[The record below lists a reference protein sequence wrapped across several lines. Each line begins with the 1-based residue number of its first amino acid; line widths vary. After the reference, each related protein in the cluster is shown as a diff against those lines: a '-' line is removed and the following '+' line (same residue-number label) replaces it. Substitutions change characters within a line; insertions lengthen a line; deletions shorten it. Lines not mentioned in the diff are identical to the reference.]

1 MLEWFTSWKHKTKG
15 PRGRVLGF
23 YEAMKPIHQQ
33 LCKQWYYNLSMQSG
47 NQWAAYFGNSQVLQI
62 PSAPDWRVRAV
73 FNEILPLSI
82 IQKLKLMPA
91 NPTINVRPANDMS
104 DADKNNA
111 GVARM
116 LLKAKWKDIEFQDE
130 LDEFAAWMVPCTI
143 AYFMTIWDARH
154 GAEVAPG
161 VGIGEAKIMAVSP
174 FEIIPDFTYT
184 RFRDMPRYVRAT
196 VRDVEWVKHRF
207 GKDVK
212 PQKIDPATVYQL
224 RAQALMS
231 GCSENLNKVL
241 DHHVIVLDMYELPC
255 AEYPNGFHFICTE
268 DDDLMDAPGT
278 MDPYFMETKEGKQYF
293 LNLDSAQMI
302 RLPGRLIGTNCV
314 EQATAAQCYYNQG
327 QSTILENIKRLCRPK
342 ILAPQDKIPAG
353 ALAAE
358 DPAQIILEY
367 DNTIEGEI
375 QPMKPP
381 EMANYHLEFIRS
393 LPSKI
398 QGAFGI
404 HDASTGVLPRR
415 ATSGKAISFLI
426 EQDDERHFDPKKDV
440 DRAIGGAFRKL
451 LNVCANG
458 YTEQRIHD
466 LIGDDNNITEGTLT
480 GAMLRATDVT
490 ITRDVSLPKEAS
502 ARMELALEVLGKNPS
517 PEQIDIMFGIM
528 KADSIEGLQAL
539 LKGNST
545 AQEVYAQMEN
555 YDMAKGIDRP
565 VAPGEKHQMHIKAHE
580 QLLASPVAETI
591 KLLAMKH
598 IADHRAQEGL
608 ENAQK
613 NEMAGEAGSIPEEAE
628 VEQLEPMP
636 AAAPQI
642 PQQPIAG
649 APGRNIAV

>member
-1 MLEWFTSWKHKTKG
+1 MLEWLTSWKHKAKG

-47 NQWAAYFGNSQVLQI
+47 NQYAAYLGNSQVLQI

-82 IQKLKLMPA
+82 VQKLKLMPS
-91 NPTINVRPANDMS
+91 NPTITVRPANDLS
-104 DADKNNA
+104 DEDKANA
-111 GVARM
+111 EMARM

-130 LDEFAAWMVPCTI
+130 LDDFAGWMVPCTI
-143 AYFMTIWDARH
+143 AYFMTIWDARD
-154 GAEVAPG
+154 GAEIAPG
-161 VGIGEAKIMAVSP
+161 VGIGDAKIIAVSP

-184 RFRDMPRYVRAT
+184 RFREMPRYVRAT

-224 RAQALMS
+224 RAQALMT

-255 AEYPNGFHFICTE
+255 AEYPTGFHFVCTE
-268 DDDLMDAPGT
+268 QDDLMDAPAS
-278 MDPYFMETKEGKQYF
+278 MEPYCLNTKEGKQYF
-293 LNLDSAQMI
+293 LNIDAAQMI

-314 EQATAAQCYYNQG
+314 EQATPAQCYYNQG
-327 QSTILENIKRLCRPK
+327 QSTILENIKRLSRPK
-342 ILAPQDKIPAG
+342 ILAPEDKIPAG

-358 DPAQIILEY
+358 DPSQIILEY
-367 DNTIEGEI
+367 DSSIEGEI
-375 QPMKPP
+375 TPMKPP
-381 EMANYHLEFIRS
+381 EMATYHLDFIRS
-393 LPSKI
+393 LPAKI

-415 ATSGKAISFLI
+415 ATSGKAIGHLI
-426 EQDDERHFDPKKDV
+426 GQDDERHFDPKKDV
-440 DRAIGGAFRKL
+440 DRAVGGAFRKL

-458 YTEQRIHD
+458 YTEQRVRD
-466 LIGDDNNITEGTLT
+466 LIGDDNKITSGTILK
-480 GAMLRATDVT
+480 GSMLRAADVT

-502 ARMELALEVLGKNPS
+502 ARMDLAMEVLGKNPTGD
-517 PEQIDIMFGIM
+517 QIDIMFAIM
-528 KADSIEGLQAL
+528 KADSIESLQAI
-539 LKGNST
+539 LKSNSS

-565 VAPGEKHQMHIKAHE
+565 VAPGEKHQMHIKTHE
-580 QLLASPVAETI
+580 QLLASPISEAM
-591 KLLAMKH
+591 KLLVMKH
-598 IADHRAQEGL
+598 ISDHRAQEGL

-628 VEQLEPMP
+628 QGPESQQP
-636 AAAPQI
+636 AAVPAPAEQT
-642 PQQPIAG
+642 
-649 APGRNIAV
+649 VV